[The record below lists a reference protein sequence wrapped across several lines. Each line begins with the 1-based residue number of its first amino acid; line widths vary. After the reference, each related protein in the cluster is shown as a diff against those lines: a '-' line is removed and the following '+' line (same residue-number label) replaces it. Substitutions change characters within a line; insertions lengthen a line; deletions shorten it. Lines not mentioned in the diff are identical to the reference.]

1 MFFNLSSQN
10 TNYNVHV
17 IRYYSSVILQIK
29 KMLWKLFVP
38 NKKKEGMALKKIL
51 LCLFHERKHKL
62 TLLTAVLLT
71 TKTQNPPLPIKKRGR
86 TAIKAFSR
94 LGRVLIYFEQQPI
107 KHAEILIMIFST
119 VHKKKAILKLSQK
132 LPFFL
137 LILKNCWLLC
147 VSKTE
152 C

>member
-38 NKKKEGMALKKIL
+38 NKKKKVWLWRRYYCVCSMKENTSWHCWQQFYWQLR
-51 LCLFHERKHKL
+51 HR
-62 TLLTAVLLT
+62 T
-71 TKTQNPPLPIKKRGR
+71 PPLPIKKRGR

-94 LGRVLIYFEQQPI
+94 LGRVLIYFEQQPT
-107 KHAEILIMIFST
+107 KHAEILIMIFSI

>member
-1 MFFNLSSQN
+1 MKALCSKQ
-10 TNYNVHV
+10 
-17 IRYYSSVILQIK
+17 
-29 KMLWKLFVP
+29 
-38 NKKKEGMALKKIL
+38 KKEGMALKKIL

-107 KHAEILIMIFST
+107 KHAEILIMIFSI

-132 LPFFL
+132 LPFFYSFL
-137 LILKNCWLLC
+137 RIADYC
-147 VSKTE
+147 VYQKRNAKMYEFFLHSSVATGY
-152 C
+152 